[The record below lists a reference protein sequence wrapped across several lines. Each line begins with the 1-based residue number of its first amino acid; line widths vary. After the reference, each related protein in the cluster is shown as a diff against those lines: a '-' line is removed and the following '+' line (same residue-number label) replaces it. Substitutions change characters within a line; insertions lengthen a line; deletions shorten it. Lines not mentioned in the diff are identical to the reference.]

1 MSDENNKQPSGMQY
15 MKLTD
20 IKPLENNPRI
30 IKDEDMKRLRKSIT
44 DNPDFFEAR
53 PIICSDRTGELVI
66 IGGNMRYRAA
76 ELNGLTEVP
85 VYVIHGLTEEREKE
99 LIIRDNVNNGKFD
112 WDILA
117 NEWEIDDLK
126 AWGVDGI
133 PKFETDEDVIENASL
148 GSVKDFDEDTT
159 YDEESFVRE
168 QINPDIMADIDEC
181 VARGTVRPS
190 VAECLKKRAEQC
202 TIFNFD
208 QLTKFYRSD
217 DPSDDEKRLLRRL
230 YLVFEVPK
238 KLFDEGILKLN
249 KFSQEIYDDELTSK
263 ES

>member
-1 MSDENNKQPSGMQY
+1 MSDENFIRKVVPIDEI
-15 MKLTD
+15 KLN
-20 IKPLENNPRI
+20 ERNPRI
-30 IKDEDMKRLRKSIT
+30 IKDDKFKKLVKSLKEFPEMLDTREVIVNQDMVVLGGNQRLRAAK
-44 DNPDFFEAR
+44 EAG
-53 PIICSDRTGELVI
+53 I
-66 IGGNMRYRAA
+66 
-76 ELNGLTEVP
+76 TEVP
-85 VYVIHGLTEEREKE
+85 IKIVDWDEERQKE
-99 LIIRDNVNNGKFD
+99 FIVKDNLPYGEWD

-133 PKFETDEDVIENASL
+133 PKYETDEDMIENASL

-159 YDEESFVRE
+159 YDEESFIRE
-168 QINPDIMADIDEC
+168 QINPDIMADIDAC
-181 VARGTVRPS
+181 VERGTVRPS
-190 VAECLKKRAEQC
+190 VADCLKKRAYQC

-208 QLTKFYRSD
+208 QLTKFYRSE

-249 KFSQEIYDDELTSK
+249 KFSEEIYDDELTTK

>member
-1 MSDENNKQPSGMQY
+1 MSDENFIRKVVPIDEV
-15 MKLTD
+15 KLND
-20 IKPLENNPRI
+20 RNPRI
-30 IKDEDMKRLRKSIT
+30 IKDDKFKKLVKSLQEFPEMLDTREVIVNKDMVVLGGNQRLRAAKEAGIT
-44 DNPDFFEAR
+44 EI
-53 PIICSDRTGELVI
+53 PIKIVDWD
-66 IGGNMRYRAA
+66 
-76 ELNGLTEVP
+76 
-85 VYVIHGLTEEREKE
+85 EERQKE
-99 LIIRDNVNNGKFD
+99 FIVKDNLPYGEWD

-168 QINPDIMADIDEC
+168 QINPDILADIDEC

-249 KFSQEIYDDELTSK
+249 KFSQEIYDDELTTK